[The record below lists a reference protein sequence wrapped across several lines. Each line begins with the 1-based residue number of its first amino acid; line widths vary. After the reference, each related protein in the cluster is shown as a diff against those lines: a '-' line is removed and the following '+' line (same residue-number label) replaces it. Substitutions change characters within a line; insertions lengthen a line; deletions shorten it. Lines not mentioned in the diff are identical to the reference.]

1 MTTKT
6 QLLALQT
13 RNLWSMDRLAS
24 ELNVETAALR
34 WWLADAPPQGRMTWA
49 VLKGVELAA
58 ERVVVAQDAQDPP
71 KPLRTLADEYAIRHG
86 RMATNQQFSELM
98 EVLHGRGLRSS
109 EIGRLCGFPGNRINN
124 VRKFLSHAKP
134 HEVFELARLA
144 ELTIDLTGKERV
156 SRKPSVPHP
165 MLEELAAR
173 MELNRLIEEANAR
186 EVAA

>member
-49 VLKGVELAA
+49 VLKGVEISAK
-58 ERVVVAQDAQDPP
+58 RVVDAMGDM
-71 KPLRTLADEYAIRHG
+71 RTLADDLTAQGERKSLSDDYRRLA
-86 RMATNQQFSELM
+86 MTLK
-98 EVLHGRGLRSS
+98 GRGLRNTEIVALCELRPFRMHNILNHSS
-109 EIGRLCGFPGNRINN
+109 FARP
-124 VRKFLSHAKP
+124 A
-134 HEVFELARLA
+134 EVYQLARLVECSA
-144 ELTIDLTGKERV
+144 DVTGDQRPNGGY
-156 SRKPSVPHP
+156 RTPHP

-186 EVAA
+186 EVA